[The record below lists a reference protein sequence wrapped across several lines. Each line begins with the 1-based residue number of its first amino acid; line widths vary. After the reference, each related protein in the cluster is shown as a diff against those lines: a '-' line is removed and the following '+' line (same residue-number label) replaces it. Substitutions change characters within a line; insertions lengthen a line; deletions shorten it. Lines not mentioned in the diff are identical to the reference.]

1 MTVTLRAVAAP
12 FLAVLAL
19 AATSAPVVAQAPGPP
34 KKAPA
39 SQEATGTIELH
50 GGGVALGVGVSW
62 GKGTVTYR
70 GEKHALKVNGLSAV
84 DIGASGFTAS
94 GTVSNLKQL
103 SDIEGTYQ
111 AASLGATVAG
121 GGSVSTM
128 KNDKGVVIKVNATSR
143 GLRLPAAPSG
153 VKIQLAK

>member
-1 MTVTLRAVAAP
+1 MNATVRAVAAP
-12 FLAVLAL
+12 FLVALAL
-19 AATSAPVVAQAPGPP
+19 AATSAPVVAGGAPP
-34 KKAPA
+34 KPGST

-70 GEKHALKVNGLSAV
+70 GQKYALKVNGLSAV
-84 DIGASGFTAS
+84 DIGASGFSAS

-111 AASLGATVAG
+111 AAALGAVAAG
-121 GGSVSTM
+121 GGSISTM

-143 GLRLPAAPSG
+143 GLRLTAAPSG